1 MKFVGDSAL
10 LKQIIPPDFDGV
22 VRLLMVVGAI
32 VSFFW
37 GVFVWSSNLDSERLR
52 MAAEADLNA
61 QTRKIEATKPFLS
74 MQLAL
79 YQEAVQ
85 LASVIST
92 TEPSPQRQESIRKLM
107 RLYWGKLAMV
117 ENQEVE
123 TAMVVLRN
131 AIIAEELREELGEE
145 LDEELR
151 EELRQKA
158 LALARAC
165 RRSLDLSWGINAWA
179 SPDEASSQ

>member
-1 MKFVGDSAL
+1 MGNPGTM

-37 GVFVWSSNLDSERLR
+37 GVFVWNSNLNLERIR
-52 MAAEADLNA
+52 IAAEAELNA
-61 QTRKIEATKPFLS
+61 QTRKIEATKPFLN

-92 TEPSPQRQESIRKLM
+92 TDPSTQRQESIQKLM

-117 ENQEVE
+117 ENKEVE
-123 TAMVVLRN
+123 TAMVALRN
-131 AIIAEELREELGEE
+131 TIIAEEKLREKLREELKELSEE
-145 LDEELR
+145 LKEVLG

-158 LALARAC
+158 LDLARAC
-165 RRSLDLSWGINAWA
+165 RRSLDQSWGINAWT
-179 SPDEASSQ
+179 QR